1 METILGALTEPL
13 RVVYNVSPAE
23 VRQHLDRWVPAAR
36 SEVEALADMKAI
48 TRLFGSA
55 ASKARSQV
63 GVQVLPAKTVF
74 TVKPGSGSS
83 LFRRKCRVVGC
94 GNFESKQQDLDLYAS
109 GVPADVLR
117 SCLVEAAVCGFAI
130 FITDVKNAFLRASI
144 PDTVKGSILLR
155 PPRILEQMNITVPE
169 EIWVI
174 EKAVY
179 GLRQS
184 PKWWADYRDAAL
196 AASSWEGPSGRTHL
210 KQSTVEPNLWK
221 IKSEDGRTLGLVIVY
236 VDDVMIISSKLEA
249 EALYEWIKGMWE
261 CTPLETASPGKPVTF
276 LGVEVHVVCDSQGVQ
291 GFALSQE
298 AYILELL
305 RTYDLPHTMRNSPLP
320 REWVKDQPAPEEGYT
335 TDVLRRA
342 QKVTGELLWLSPKN
356 QSGLGIRSCPYG
368 FMVF

>member
-1 METILGALTEPL
+1 MFQSEEVDLSLQACSKTTSVQKVDESLYTENVETILGALTEPL

-55 ASKARSQV
+55 ASKARSQE

-83 LFRRKCRVVGC
+83 LYRRKCRVVGC

-130 FITDVKNAFLRASI
+130 FITDVKNAFLRATI

-179 GLRQS
+179 G
-184 PKWWADYRDAAL
+184 
-196 AASSWEGPSGRTHL
+196 
-210 KQSTVEPNLWK
+210 STVAKVVGRLQGCSIGRQLLGRAIWSNTFEAV
-221 IKSEDGRTLGLVIVY
+221 DG
-236 VDDVMIISSKLEA
+236 
-249 EALYEWIKGMWE
+249 
-261 CTPLETASPGKPVTF
+261 
-276 LGVEVHVVCDSQGVQ
+276 
-291 GFALSQE
+291 
-298 AYILELL
+298 
-305 RTYDLPHTMRNSPLP
+305 
-320 REWVKDQPAPEEGYT
+320 
-335 TDVLRRA
+335 
-342 QKVTGELLWLSPKN
+342 
-356 QSGLGIRSCPYG
+356 
-368 FMVF
+368 